1 MEMNFRRVPDKKG
14 KFQGDCMQGILYAFL
29 GTLFTFGI
37 TALGALNVFAVRKR
51 PPDIPL
57 CDGTQCNSGEKTDHT
72 MEALTLGFAGGV
84 MVAAS
89 IWSLLI
95 PGMERAKELGQISY
109 LVMSVGFLAG
119 VGFLLAADKMIQKKT
134 LQNKQ
139 RIIRKYPPGIPL
151 CAEKQRD
158 IRKHSSDIP
167 LCAEK
172 QRNIRKSTQMLV
184 LAITAHNIPEGMAVG
199 LAFALALSDPGN
211 EALFSGALALT
222 LGIGIQ
228 NYPEGT
234 AVALPL
240 MREGMPRGKAFL
252 IGSMSAAV
260 EPVFG
265 VLAAAL
271 AGRILQ
277 VMPLLLAMAAG
288 AMIYVVVQE
297 LIPEAHPDDEDK
309 SGTLGFVVGFIIM
322 MILDIA
328 LG

>member
-1 MEMNFRRVPDKKG
+1 MNFKHVLDKKG

-57 CDGTQCNSGEKTDHT
+57 CDGTPCNSGEKTDHT

-119 VGFLLAADKMIQKKT
+119 VGFLLVADKLIQKKT
-134 LQNKQ
+134 MQN
-139 RIIRKYPPGIPL
+139 
-151 CAEKQRD
+151 
-158 IRKHSSDIP
+158 
-167 LCAEK
+167 K

>member
-1 MEMNFRRVPDKKG
+1 MEMNFKHVLDKKG

-57 CDGTQCNSGEKTDHT
+57 CDGTPCNSGEKTDHT

-119 VGFLLAADKMIQKKT
+119 VGFLLVADKLIQKKT
-134 LQNKQ
+134 MQN
-139 RIIRKYPPGIPL
+139 
-151 CAEKQRD
+151 
-158 IRKHSSDIP
+158 
-167 LCAEK
+167 K